1 MHNAPPVAFP
11 VGRFVWGRALMLGLA
26 CLSALGLVGWQVF
39 GQASV
44 GMEMLAWGFWAMCV
58 GSAVVYGPR
67 QALSQGGLFWSGEA
81 WFWQVDSGEGPG
93 QAEDQRIE
101 VSVGL
106 DMGFGLLLFVR
117 KLDEQGQGCGR
128 LVSAW
133 LQERA
138 MPSKWHGFRCA
149 VYSRPKT
156 VQNAAD
162 PL

>member
-26 CLSALGLVGWQVF
+26 WLSALGLIGWQVF

-44 GMEMLAWGFWAMCV
+44 GMKILAWIFWAMCV
-58 GSAVVYGPR
+58 GTAAAWCPR
-67 QALSQGGLFWSGEA
+67 QALTKGRVFWSGEA
-81 WFWQVDSGEGPG
+81 WLWQLEGNEGRG
-93 QAEDQRIE
+93 QAEEQRIE

-117 KLDEQGQGCGR
+117 MLDEQGQSCGR

-133 LQERA
+133 LQERT

-156 VQNAAD
+156 IQIAD
-162 PL
+162 EPL

>member
-11 VGRFVWGRALMLGLA
+11 VGRFVWGRAFMLGLVL
-26 CLSALGLVGWQVF
+26 LSVLGLVGWQVN

-44 GMEMLAWGFWAMCV
+44 DMEILAWAFWAVCV
-58 GSAVVYGPR
+58 GSAVAWAPR
-67 QALSQGGLFWSGEA
+67 QALTKGCLFWSGETWLLQA
-81 WFWQVDSGEGPG
+81 EGNEGRG
-93 QAEDQRIE
+93 QAEEQRIE

-117 KLDEQGQGCGR
+117 MLDEQGQGCGQ

-133 LQERA
+133 LQERS

-156 VQNAAD
+156 VQNAD
-162 PL
+162 EPV